1 MDEADPPPRKFILK
15 AKDFTRENVPSTPPP
30 PTVHEVL
37 QANLTV
43 QKSVE
48 PEVLPHLHD
57 RRTKRRQD
65 YWITMLAG
73 NLLAAGCALLLPL
86 NADAIVGLLAFV
98 ALFNLGL
105 LWVMFQVMD
114 KY

>member
-1 MDEADPPPRKFILK
+1 MDEADPPPRKFTLK

-43 QKSVE
+43 QKSIE
-48 PEVLPHLHD
+48 PKVLPHLYD
-57 RRTKRRQD
+57 RRTKRRKD
-65 YWITMLAG
+65 YWITMIAG
-73 NLLAAGCALLLPL
+73 NLLAAGCALLLPS
-86 NADAIVGLLAFV
+86 NAVALVYLLAFV
-98 ALFNLGL
+98 VIFNVSL
-105 LWVMFQVMD
+105 LWVMFQIMD